1 MVATLYYVL
10 AVIGAV
16 ITVVFIYRIVKKKNA
31 SNSNYAVLLVAETLV
46 LPAASLNLN
55 KEVTAENIVAFIVIM
70 GVIIGSAVALAIS
83 KSEE

>member
-10 AVIGAV
+10 AVIGTV
-16 ITVVFIYRIVKKKNA
+16 ITVAFIYRIVKKKNA

-46 LPAASLNLN
+46 LPTASLNLD
-55 KEVTAENIVAFIVIM
+55 KEVTAVNIVAFIIIM
-70 GVIIGSAVALAIS
+70 GMIIGSAVALAIS

>member
-16 ITVVFIYRIVKKKNA
+16 ITVAFIYRIAKKKNA
-31 SNSNYAVLLVAETLV
+31 PTSNYAVLLVAEALV
-46 LPAASLNLN
+46 LPAASLNLH

-83 KSEE
+83 KSDE

>member
-10 AVIGAV
+10 AVIGSV
-16 ITVVFIYRIVKKKNA
+16 ITVAFIYRIAKKKNG

>member
-10 AVIGAV
+10 AVIGTV
-16 ITVVFIYRIVKKKNA
+16 ITVAFIYRIVKKKNA

-46 LPAASLNLN
+46 LPAASLNLS
-55 KEVTAENIVAFIVIM
+55 KEVTAENVVAFIIIM
-70 GVIIGSAVALAIS
+70 GMIIGSAVALAIS

>member
-1 MVATLYYVL
+1 MVATLFYVL
-10 AVIGAV
+10 AVIGSV
-16 ITVVFIYRIVKKKNA
+16 ITVAFIYRIAKKKNG

-55 KEVTAENIVAFIVIM
+55 KEVTAQNIVAFIVIM

>member
-16 ITVVFIYRIVKKKNA
+16 ITVAFIYRIAKKKNG

-46 LPAASLNLN
+46 LPAASLNLS

>member
-16 ITVVFIYRIVKKKNA
+16 ITVAFIYRIAKKKNG

-46 LPAASLNLN
+46 LPAASLNLS
-55 KEVTAENIVAFIVIM
+55 KEVTAQNIVAFIVIM

>member
-1 MVATLYYVL
+1 MVSTLYYVL

-16 ITVVFIYRIVKKKNA
+16 ITVAFIYRIAKKKNG
-31 SNSNYAVLLVAETLV
+31 SNCNYAVLLVAEALV

-55 KEVTAENIVAFIVIM
+55 KEVTAQNIVAFIVIM

>member
-10 AVIGAV
+10 AVIGSV
-16 ITVVFIYRIVKKKNA
+16 ITVAFIYRIVKKKNA
-31 SNSNYAVLLVAETLV
+31 SNSTYAVLLVAETLV

-55 KEVTAENIVAFIVIM
+55 KEVTAENVVAFIVIM